1 MAAAPNSSG
10 SSASDMMYQLFTAT
24 SSDEPL
30 SKRGKVEPVG
40 GKKQP
45 RRSNKTEGGGGKP
58 NPLISPTEKCKVCL
72 EPAAKH
78 IHYGAVTCF
87 SCRAFF
93 RRSIQ
98 NHSSDA
104 YKCRKE
110 GHCDVSLKARKSCQ
124 KCRFEKCQEVR
135 RGDPLMTSSIMT
147 SCLFWFIWTAP
158 AAHFYVLGCHN
169 ALYSFSFKKCDV
181 ISDDHLY

>member
-1 MAAAPNSSG
+1 LNLFLFSDVSYFQMAASNSSSG
-10 SSASDMMYQLFTAT
+10 SSSSEMMYPFIT
-24 SSDEPL
+24 SDEPV
-30 SKRGKVEPVG
+30 SKRGKLEAG
-40 GKKQP
+40 SGKKQT
-45 RRSNKTEGGGGKP
+45 RKTNRDTGKP

-98 NHSSDA
+98 NHSSDN

-110 GHCDVSLKARKSCQ
+110 GHCDITLKARKSCQ
-124 KCRFEKCQEVR
+124 RCRFERCVEVR
-135 RGDPLMTSSIMT
+135 VEL
-147 SCLFWFIWTAP
+147 
-158 AAHFYVLGCHN
+158 H
-169 ALYSFSFKKCDV
+169 K
-181 ISDDHLY
+181 HLIENLIVK

>member
-45 RRSNKTEGGGGKP
+45 RRSNKTEGGGKP

-135 RGDPLMTSSIMT
+135 RGDPLMTSSLMT

-158 AAHFYVLGCHN
+158 AVHFYLP
-169 ALYSFSFKKCDV
+169 L
-181 ISDDHLY
+181 L